1 MKDFFVGRIRSL
13 KYAVKG
19 MFILLRTEHAIISQ
33 SSIGLLFMS
42 LGLYFHITR
51 LEWIIQ
57 IFLIGFVLATE
68 GLNTAVEKLCDFV
81 HPDYHKKIGF
91 IKDVSAGAV
100 SFAVFTALIIAGII
114 YFPYIFG

>member
-1 MKDFFVGRIRSL
+1 MKDFLVGRAKSL

-19 MFILLRTEHAIISQ
+19 MFLLLRTEHSIISQ
-33 SSIGLLFMS
+33 FSVGLLFFG
-42 LGLYFHITR
+42 LGFYFNITS

-57 IFLIGFVLATE
+57 IFLVGFILATE
-68 GLNTAVEKLCDFV
+68 GLNTAIEKICDFI

-91 IKDVSAGAV
+91 IKDISAGAV
-100 SFAVFTALIIAGII
+100 SFAVSTALIIATII